1 MDFFDERILAA
12 LKEGKLGSFT
22 ALLGEVGFSHK
33 TLQQHPDRL
42 DARDLVV
49 KGKLASNS
57 LGRSKF
63 AYTVPPTAA
72 KQVTAA
78 LQNPYAALVT
88 LLFSRFRHVCRFEK
102 GGYCKETKKNYAPQ
116 ICPQIQK

>member
-49 KGKLASNS
+49 KAKLASNS
-57 LGRSKF
+57 LGRPKF
-63 AYTVPPTAA
+63 AYPVPSTAT
-72 KQVTAA
+72 KQVAAA
-78 LQNPYAALVT
+78 LQNPYETRVT
-88 LLFSRFRHVCRFEK
+88 LQFTRLRHVCRFKK
-102 GGYCKETKKNYAPQ
+102 GGYCKETRNAPSAQ
-116 ICPQIQK
+116 NRLTTTT